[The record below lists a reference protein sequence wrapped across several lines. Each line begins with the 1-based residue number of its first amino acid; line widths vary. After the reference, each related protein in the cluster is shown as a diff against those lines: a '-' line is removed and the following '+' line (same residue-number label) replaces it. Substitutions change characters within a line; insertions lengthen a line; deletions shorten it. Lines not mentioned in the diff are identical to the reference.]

1 MNATVLP
8 HYAYKV
14 SPGCRSY
21 EDQRATTIN
30 HIVTIAMITKTALR
44 ALVATLALALGSQA
58 IATETLVIKGS
69 DTLGAKMVPQLAE
82 AFKAKMQQQGV
93 DVAFEIAAEGSS
105 TGVASVID
113 ATAEIGMSSRD
124 PKDKEVAKAK
134 AKGVDMK
141 TITVAK
147 DGIAIIVNE
156 SNPLESISLEEIE
169 LIFSGDVTDWSGIST
184 ETGTISAYTRNTSS
198 GTYAVFQKLGMSSRD
213 YGAETQKMAG
223 NEQIAA
229 EVAKNPN
236 GIGYV
241 GLAYINTP
249 GVKVLPVN
257 GAAPD
262 AANYPLARPL
272 YYLINKG
279 NALSSTANDFI
290 GFTMSPE
297 GQSIINRVH
306 FLSIY

>member
-1 MNATVLP
+1 MNKIPILRGLTA
-8 HYAYKV
+8 AAAIAFASQV
-14 SPGCRSY
+14 S
-21 EDQRATTIN
+21 
-30 HIVTIAMITKTALR
+30 
-44 ALVATLALALGSQA
+44 
-58 IATETLVIKGS
+58 ATETIVIKGS
-69 DTLGAKMVPQLAE
+69 DTLGAKMVPQIAE
-82 AFKAKMQQQGV
+82 AFKAKMAKQGV
-93 DVAFEIAAEGSS
+93 EVAFEIAAEGSS

-113 ATAEIGMSSRD
+113 GTAEVGMSSRD

-134 AKGVDMK
+134 AKGVDMR
-141 TITVAK
+141 TVTVAK

-156 SNPLESISLEEIE
+156 SNPIGSISIDEIE
-169 LIFSGDVTDWSGIST
+169 LIFSGDVTDWSGIT
-184 ETGTISAYTRNTSS
+184 AQTGAISAYTRNTSS
-198 GTYAVFQKLGMSSRD
+198 GTYAVFQKMGMNSRD
-213 YGAETQKMAG
+213 YGADTQKMAG

-262 AANYPLARPL
+262 SADYPLARPL

-279 NALSSTANDFI
+279 EALSSVANDFI
-290 GFTMSPE
+290 GFSMSPE
-297 GQSIINRVH
+297 GQEIVNRVH

>member
-1 MNATVLP
+1 M
-8 HYAYKV
+8 K
-14 SPGCRSY
+14 
-21 EDQRATTIN
+21 TTSILRG
-30 HIVTIAMITKTALR
+30 ITA
-44 ALVATLALALGSQA
+44 AVALAFATQA
-58 IATETLVIKGS
+58 NAAETIVIKGS

-82 AFKAKMQQQGV
+82 AFKAKKAAQGI

-113 ATAEIGMSSRD
+113 GTSEIGMSSRD
-124 PKDKEVAKAK
+124 PKDKEVANAK
-134 AKGVDMK
+134 SKGVDMK

-156 SNPLESISLEEIE
+156 ANPLESISLEEVE
-169 LIFSGDVTDWSGIST
+169 LIFAGDVTDWSGIT
-184 ETGTISAYTRNTSS
+184 AQTGDISAYTRNTSS
-198 GTYAVFQKLGMSSRD
+198 GTYAVFQEMAMGSRD
-213 YGAETQKMAG
+213 YGADTQKMAG

-257 GAAPD
+257 GAQPED
-262 AANYPLARPL
+262 KDYPIARPL

-279 NALSSTANDFI
+279 KALSPLANDFI
-290 GFTMSPE
+290 GFSMSPE
-297 GQSIINRVH
+297 GQAIVNRVH

>member
-1 MNATVLP
+1 MN
-8 HYAYKV
+8 
-14 SPGCRSY
+14 
-21 EDQRATTIN
+21 
-30 HIVTIAMITKTALR
+30 KTPILR
-44 ALVATLALALGSQA
+44 GLTAAAALAFAVQVS
-58 IATETLVIKGS
+58 ATETIVIKGS
-69 DTLGAKMVPQLAE
+69 DTLGAKMVPQIAE
-82 AFKAKMQQQGV
+82 AFKAKMAKHGV
-93 DVAFEIAAEGSS
+93 EVAFEIAAEGSS

-113 ATAEIGMSSRD
+113 GTAEVGMSSRD

-141 TITVAK
+141 TVTVAK

-156 SNPLESISLEEIE
+156 SNPIDSISIDEIE
-169 LIFSGDVTDWSGIST
+169 LIFSGDVTDWSGIT
-184 ETGTISAYTRNTSS
+184 AQTGAISAYTRNTSS
-198 GTYAVFQKLGMSSRD
+198 GTYAVFQKMGMNSRD
-213 YGAETQKMAG
+213 YGADTQKMAG

-249 GVKVLPVN
+249 GVKVIPVN
-257 GAAPD
+257 GASPD
-262 AANYPLARPL
+262 SADYPLARPL

-279 NALSSTANDFI
+279 EALSSIANDFI
-290 GFTMSPE
+290 GFSMSPE
-297 GQSIINRVH
+297 GQEIVNRVH

>member
-1 MNATVLP
+1 MN
-8 HYAYKV
+8 
-14 SPGCRSY
+14 
-21 EDQRATTIN
+21 TTSILRGL
-30 HIVTIAMITKTALR
+30 TAAA
-44 ALVATLALALGSQA
+44 ALVFATQA
-58 IATETLVIKGS
+58 TATETIVIKGS

-82 AFKAKMQQQGV
+82 SFKAKMAAQGV

-113 ATAEIGMSSRD
+113 GTAEIGMSSRD
-124 PKDKEVAKAK
+124 PKEKEVANAK
-134 AKGVDMK
+134 SKGVNMR
-141 TITVAK
+141 TVTVAK

-156 SNPLESISLEEIE
+156 SNPLEAISIDEIE
-169 LIFSGDVTDWSGIST
+169 LIFSGDVTDWSGIT
-184 ETGTISAYTRNTSS
+184 AQTGEISAYTRNTSS
-198 GTYAVFQKLGMSSRD
+198 GTYAVFQKLGMNSRD
-213 YGAETQKMAG
+213 YGPDTQKMAG

-241 GLAYINTP
+241 GLAYIDTP

-272 YYLINKG
+272 YYLINKSQE
-279 NALSSTANDFI
+279 LSPLANDFI
-290 GFTMSPE
+290 GFSMSPE
-297 GQSIINRVH
+297 GQAIVNRVH

>member
-1 MNATVLP
+1 MKKT
-8 HYAYKV
+8 
-14 SPGCRSY
+14 
-21 EDQRATTIN
+21 
-30 HIVTIAMITKTALR
+30 HIFHRLLVTAAFSFTAMLN
-44 ALVATLALALGSQA
+44 
-58 IATETLVIKGS
+58 ATETLVIKGS

-82 AFKAKMQQQGV
+82 AFKAKMEQQGV

-105 TGVASVID
+105 TGVASIID

-141 TITVAK
+141 AITVAK

-156 SNPLESISLEEIE
+156 TSPLESISIEEIE

-184 ETGTISAYTRNTSS
+184 QTGAISAYTRNTSS
-198 GTYAVFQKLGMSSRD
+198 GTYAVFQKLGMNSRD
-213 YGAETQKMAG
+213 YGSETQKMAG

-249 GVKVLPVN
+249 GVKVLPVD
-257 GAAPD
+257 GSAPD
-262 AANYPLARPL
+262 AADYPLARPL
-272 YYLINKG
+272 YYLIDTNQS
-279 NALSSTANDFI
+279 LSTTANDFI
-290 GFTMSPE
+290 GFTFSPE
-297 GQSIINRVH
+297 GQAIISGVH
-306 FLSIY
+306 FLPVY